1 MAHTCLV
8 CSYPKLKSPPHSP
21 SGGGSYEICPSCGY
35 QYGVDD
41 DDRGITPEEWRRTW
55 IANGAH
61 WSSQGIQAPT
71 DWKFGDLP
79 TQPTLAKKA
88 APKRATTAA
97 PAKSLPPV
105 KTKLALATKTTTA
118 KKAAK
123 KAPTKKK
130 SR

>member
-1 MAHTCLV
+1 MSYTCLV

-41 DDRGITPEEWRRTW
+41 DDRGITPVEWRRTW

-61 WSSQGIQAPT
+61 WSSQSIKAPT
-71 DWKFGDLP
+71 DWKFGDVP
-79 TQPTLAKKA
+79 TPTPAKAKKA
-88 APKRATTAA
+88 KKSATTKKA
-97 PAKSLPPV
+97 P
-105 KTKLALATKTTTA
+105 A

-123 KAPTKKK
+123 KAPAKKK
-130 SR
+130 SS

>member
-71 DWKFGDLP
+71 DWKFGDVAP
-79 TQPTLAKKA
+79 QPTSVKNPAKKA
-88 APKRATTAA
+88 AKAT
-97 PAKSLPPV
+97 PAKPTPPV

-123 KAPTKKK
+123 KAPSKKK
-130 SR
+130 TR